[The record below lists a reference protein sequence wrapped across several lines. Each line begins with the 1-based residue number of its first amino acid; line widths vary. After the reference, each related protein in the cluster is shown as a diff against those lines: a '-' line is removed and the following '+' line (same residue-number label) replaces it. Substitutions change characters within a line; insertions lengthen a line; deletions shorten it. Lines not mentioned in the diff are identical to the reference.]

1 MRIPG
6 HGRAEVLEETLAP
19 TAPPWLL
26 GEKEGG
32 AQGKAD
38 GERSEGFLLRA
49 REEGEEWEEY

>member
-6 HGRAEVLEETLAP
+6 HGRAEVLGETLAP

-26 GEKEGG
+26 GEREGG
-32 AQGKAD
+32 TQEKAD
-38 GERSEGFLLRA
+38 RERSEGFLLRA